1 MTYEKAL
8 KELQHIVA
16 TIENEAVSIDELSEK
31 TKRAGELIRFC
42 KDKLRNVEQEIGLQ
56 QS

>member
-42 KDKLRNVEQEIGLQ
+42 KNKLRNVEQEIGLQ